1 MNNRQAG
8 RRRGRGGQRQ
18 GGNPGRPDNG
28 NRIDNRARGNAAQ
41 LLEKYKNLALDSQ
54 RSGDRV
60 NTEYYLQF
68 ADHYFRVLS
77 ESRSRNEDQGQ
88 GQQARRPNED
98 DGDDDDFGY
107 EGEVGSPATFG
118 QGPQIRDDE
127 DDREYAREEA
137 RRQPRDDRP
146 RDDRPRED
154 RPREDRPRREG
165 RGGNSNNANGNNGGN
180 ANGNSG
186 GNGYARERDAE
197 PRVTEEREAR
207 PAPAREREPRV
218 AESRPVAANDE
229 PRGELRRRGRPP
241 RAAVPVVE
249 SEGFDAS
256 VLPPAIVTDA
266 TPSLDAVAEDRPRR
280 GRPRRVRTDEDE
292 AIPPAA

>member
-18 GGNPGRPDNG
+18 GGSPGRPDNG

-77 ESRSRNEDQGQ
+77 ESRSRNEDNQGQ

-127 DDREYAREEA
+127 DDREFAREEA

-146 RDDRPRED
+146 RDDRPR
-154 RPREDRPRREG
+154 REG
-165 RGGNSNNANGNNGGN
+165 RGGNNANNGT
-180 ANGNSG
+180 SS
-186 GNGYARERDAE
+186 GNGYARDRDAE
-197 PRVTEEREAR
+197 PRVSEDRDSRPAAPKERET
-207 PAPAREREPRV
+207 RET
-218 AESRPVAANDE
+218 RPVAANDE
-229 PRGELRRRGRPP
+229 ARGEVRRRGRP
-241 RAAVPVVE
+241 RRDAAPVAE
-249 SEGFDAS
+249 SEGFDTS
-256 VLPPAIVTDA
+256 VLPPAIATEA
-266 TPSLDAVAEDRPRR
+266 TPPLDAAAEDRPRR
-280 GRPRRVRTDEDE
+280 GRPRRVRTDDE
-292 AIPPAA
+292 VVPPAT